1 MDRGEKMS
9 ERTSF
14 DIDKERSECDLE
26 VLSAEKARDVIETE
40 IVEKR
45 RKVDLIRVELR
56 DLETEIV
63 EKRRKVDLI
72 RVELRDLDTAL
83 IKAKCVCRELKAK
96 KAQLDRDFWSA
107 HHSGI

>member
-56 DLETEIV
+56 DL
-63 EKRRKVDLI
+63 
-72 RVELRDLDTAL
+72 DTAL

-107 HHSGI
+107 RHSGV